1 MKKEGG
7 KAIEQNLSDN
17 HNSIIVIAS
26 STGGPSTLTN
36 LLSEVPGD
44 LKIPILVV
52 QHMPEKYTALFAGR
66 LNDKCELS
74 VKEAETG
81 DCILP
86 GHVYL
91 AKGGKHM
98 RVYKTPAS
106 HLILLTDE
114 PFREGVKPCAN
125 YTYES
130 LAGSGYS
137 KVYCIVLTG
146 MGCDGTEGITYLS
159 EFKETEI
166 WIQDK
171 ESCVV
176 FGMPGSIAKSKLKHE
191 TLSLKQMVEK
201 IKNI

>member
-1 MKKEGG
+1 M
-7 KAIEQNLSDN
+7 
-17 HNSIIVIAS
+17 IAS

-36 LLSEVPGD
+36 LLSQLPAD
-44 LKIPILVV
+44 LKLPILVV
-52 QHMPEKYTALFAGR
+52 QHMPERYTALFAGR
-66 LNDKCELS
+66 LNDKCKLN

-86 GHVYL
+86 GNVYL

-98 RVYKTPAS
+98 RVYKTPEE
-106 HLILLTDE
+106 HLLLLTDE

-130 LAGSGYS
+130 LAESGYD
-137 KVYCIVLTG
+137 KIYCIVLTG
-146 MGCDGTEGITYLS
+146 MGCDGTEGILYLS
-159 EFKETEI
+159 ESKETEV

-176 FGMPGSIAKSKLKHE
+176 YGMPGSIAKSNIEHE
-191 TLSLKQMVEK
+191 TLSLKEMAEK
-201 IKNI
+201 IINIQGV